1 MDVKAIH
8 AGQTGAFALKKVKRS
23 SIRKGMVMLHPK
35 LNPKGKH
42 YIYIKYQ
49 GGQKT
54 WKPGI

>member
-35 LNPKGKH
+35 LNPKGRLK
-42 YIYIKYQ
+42 
-49 GGQKT
+49 
-54 WKPGI
+54 